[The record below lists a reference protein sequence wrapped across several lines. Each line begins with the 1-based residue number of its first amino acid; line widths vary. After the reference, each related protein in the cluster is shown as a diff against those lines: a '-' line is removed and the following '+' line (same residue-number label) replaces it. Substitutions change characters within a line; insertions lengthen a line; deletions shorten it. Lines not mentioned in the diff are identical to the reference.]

1 MPSDRPPAPAQR
13 VRRQLDRAPGDRYG
27 LAGRA
32 GGAGA
37 AAGAT
42 SASSDGSTSARRWAL
57 AALAVAVLGA
67 AILSLILG
75 VLASTAGT
83 FAISG
88 LASVAI
94 GLLVANG
101 AIPGPRAVRVAAPAT
116 PTDATA
122 TPAAGVPATG
132 APATGVAATGDPAT
146 GALSAPPFS
155 RDRAARIS
163 IAIALGMIVLTGI
176 GVWTLARVEGGVMDP
191 ISYLWTTFGFG
202 LPAQAIV
209 ALVGS
214 AWGAAN
220 GPVRWRQ

>member
-1 MPSDRPPAPAQR
+1 M
-13 VRRQLDRAPGDRYG
+13 
-27 LAGRA
+27 
-32 GGAGA
+32 
-37 AAGAT
+37 
-42 SASSDGSTSARRWAL
+42 L
-57 AALAVAVLGA
+57 AAVAVAVLGA
-67 AILSLILG
+67 AVLTLILG
-75 VLASTAGT
+75 ILASTAGT

-101 AIPGPRAVRVAAPAT
+101 AIPGPRAART
-116 PTDATA
+116 PGT
-122 TPAAGVPATG
+122 TPASM
-132 APATGVAATGDPAT
+132 AA
-146 GALSAPPFS
+146 GALPPPPFS
-155 RDRAARIS
+155 RDRAVRIA

-176 GVWTLARVEGGVMDP
+176 GVWILARVEGGVMDP

>member
-1 MPSDRPPAPAQR
+1 MPSDRPPAPPKR
-13 VRRQLDRAPGDRYG
+13 VRRQLDRAPGDRYV
-27 LAGRA
+27 RA
-32 GGAGA
+32 GQAGSA
-37 AAGAT
+37 SHAAGSGSRPVGG
-42 SASSDGSTSARRWAL
+42 SANARRSVL

-67 AILSLILG
+67 AILTVILG

-101 AIPGPRAVRVAAPAT
+101 AIPGPRAVRAGTPTT

-122 TPAAGVPATG
+122 TPAAGVLATG
-132 APATGVAATGDPAT
+132 APATGARST

-155 RDRAARIS
+155 RDRAARIA
-163 IAIALGMIVLTGI
+163 ITIALGMIVLTGI
-176 GVWTLARVEGGVMDP
+176 GVWALARVEGGVMDP

>member
-1 MPSDRPPAPAQR
+1 M
-13 VRRQLDRAPGDRYG
+13 
-27 LAGRA
+27 
-32 GGAGA
+32 
-37 AAGAT
+37 
-42 SASSDGSTSARRWAL
+42 
-57 AALAVAVLGA
+57 LGA
-67 AILSLILG
+67 AVLTVILG
-75 VLASTAGT
+75 VFASTAGT

-101 AIPGPRAVRVAAPAT
+101 AIPGPRAVRAPAG
-116 PTDATA
+116 PANDTA
-122 TPAAGVPATG
+122 MPAAGAI
-132 APATGVAATGDPAT
+132 AA
-146 GALSAPPFS
+146 GALAAPPFS
-155 RDRAARIS
+155 RDRAVRIA
-163 IAIALGMIVLTGI
+163 ITIALGMIALAGI
-176 GVWTLARVEGGVMDP
+176 GVWILARAEGGVMDP

>member
-1 MPSDRPPAPAQR
+1 M
-13 VRRQLDRAPGDRYG
+13 
-27 LAGRA
+27 
-32 GGAGA
+32 
-37 AAGAT
+37 
-42 SASSDGSTSARRWAL
+42 
-57 AALAVAVLGA
+57 LGA
-67 AILSLILG
+67 AVLTVILG
-75 VLASTAGT
+75 VFASTAGT

-101 AIPGPRAVRVAAPAT
+101 AIPGPRAVRAPAGPANDTAMPAQIAAGALAAP
-116 PTDATA
+116 
-122 TPAAGVPATG
+122 
-132 APATGVAATGDPAT
+132 
-146 GALSAPPFS
+146 SFS
-155 RDRAARIS
+155 RDRAVRIA
-163 IAIALGMIVLTGI
+163 ITIALGMIVLTGI
-176 GVWTLARVEGGVMDP
+176 GVWILARAEGGVMDP

>member
-1 MPSDRPPAPAQR
+1 MGSGQTA
-13 VRRQLDRAPGDRYG
+13 GD
-27 LAGRA
+27 
-32 GGAGA
+32 GAGSGPA
-37 AAGAT
+37 
-42 SASSDGSTSARRWAL
+42 SARHPVL
-57 AALAVAVLGA
+57 APIAVAVLGA
-67 AILSLILG
+67 AILTLILG
-75 VLASTAGT
+75 VLTSTAGT

-101 AIPGPRAVRVAAPAT
+101 AIPGPRAARGPGTAAS
-116 PTDATA
+116 
-122 TPAAGVPATG
+122 
-132 APATGVAATGDPAT
+132 
-146 GALSAPPFS
+146 ALAAPPFS
-155 RDRAARIS
+155 RGRAIR
-163 IAIALGMIVLTGI
+163 IAIAVALGMIVLTGI
-176 GVWTLARVEGGVMDP
+176 GVWILARAEGGVMDP